1 MASEAPAN
9 LFRDRAEGV
18 AAHTAPGDRRR
29 RCTVHS
35 TAVARHRGFVR
46 MARGRPLLFP
56 FLFNVLAGL
65 LVTLVEAP
73 FCCNCIKCCV
83 DCAER
88 ITCLKSGTLRA
99 PIFSCL
105 CGLGLYLDLTMNQSA
120 FFVITHIALG
130 VSGGLY
136 VASACFSKEG
146 EDYSMVDGETK
157 V

>member
-1 MASEAPAN
+1 MAYYAIAR
-9 LFRDRAEGV
+9 LLGGV
-18 AAHTAPGDRRR
+18 TGVVLIALPFLMFAFDP
-29 RCTVHS
+29 
-35 TAVARHRGFVR
+35 
-46 MARGRPLLFP
+46 LFP